1 MQPDASSIPHSL
13 LQVLWLLLASS
24 LGWLGGWLTRRKRE
38 PHEIAKISAETRQIS
53 INTDVSL
60 IQAAT
65 TAITKAERL
74 QQERDHWERK
84 ATDSIIDLEE
94 AGYTIATLRDELVQ
108 VKARLRNKT
117 DSLDKAMGLLK
128 FHNISYAELDQPKS

>member
-1 MQPDASSIPHSL
+1 MQPDTSSIPHSL

-24 LGWLGGWLTRRKRE
+24 LGWVGGWLTRRKRE

-53 INTDVSL
+53 VNTDVSL

-65 TAITKAERL
+65 AAITKAERL

-84 ATDSIIDLEE
+84 ATDLMLDLEDE
-94 AGYTIATLRDELVQ
+94 RRVAAQKATRLTHNENQ
-108 VKARLRNKT
+108 VKRLK
-117 DSLDKAMGLLK
+117 GLLDVHSIPYSEVDK
-128 FHNISYAELDQPKS
+128 QRASDDQCN